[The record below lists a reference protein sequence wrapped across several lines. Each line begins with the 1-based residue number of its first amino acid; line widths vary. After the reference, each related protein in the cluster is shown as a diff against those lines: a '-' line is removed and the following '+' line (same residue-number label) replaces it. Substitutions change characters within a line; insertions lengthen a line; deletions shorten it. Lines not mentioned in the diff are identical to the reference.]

1 MTIEVRGKAPN
12 FNVYMVR
19 LALHLWVLPRTLE
32 MIRVVFQNCN
42 CDFENVLKY
51 RSVLSQY
58 IRKLRIFENEQAK
71 MVVIF
76 VVYKK
81 LSREK
86 VVLPP

>member
-42 CDFENVLKY
+42 CDFENALKY
-51 RSVLSQY
+51 RSVLSQS
-58 IRKLRIFENEQAK
+58 IRELRNTRNNKSSFC
-71 MVVIF
+71 VTPVIS
-76 VVYKK
+76 KR
-81 LSREK
+81 SEK
-86 VVLPP
+86 